1 MDFAPGAS
9 LFCGTGMIET
19 SPKIKQE
26 RALLIGLEQ
35 EGVSKWDLRDS
46 MEELRELASSAG
58 AEVVNTVTQK
68 LEKPTAPYYIGKGKA
83 EMIKESF
90 QDQHVTSVIFDNEL
104 SPAQGRNLENLFSRK
119 VLDRTQLILDIFA
132 QRARSREGR
141 LQIELAQLQYLLPR
155 LTRMWTHLSRQT
167 GGIGTRGPGE
177 TQLEVDRRRVQE
189 RIARLERELEGVRK
203 VRHVQRQGRKRHQ
216 WPVAAVVGYTNAGK
230 STLLNLLTGADVVA
244 VNKLFATLDPTTR
257 SFTLPNKQRVL
268 LTDTVGFLRKL
279 PHTLIESFKATLEE
293 VSEADLLIHVV
304 DLSHPRVDE
313 NIEAVHTVLKE
324 LNAYDKDT
332 LLVFNK
338 IDAVKSAEHI
348 EVYLKKFPRSVAISA
363 RTGQGMNDLIA
374 ALQGELASWRLRSQF
389 RIPLTESGLIA
400 EIHRIAH
407 VLELRYEGDSAIIV
421 AHIPPQLEQRLA
433 PFISE

>member
-1 MDFAPGAS
+1 
-9 LFCGTGMIET
+9 MIEV
-19 SPKIKQE
+19 SPKKTQE

-46 MEELRELASSAG
+46 MEELAELANSAG

-68 LEKPTAPYYIGKGKA
+68 LQKPTAPYYIGKGKA
-83 EMIKESF
+83 ELIKESF
-90 QDQHVTSVIFDNEL
+90 KDQHVTSVIFDDEL
-104 SPAQGRNLENLFSRK
+104 SPAQGRNLENLLSRK

-155 LTRMWTHLSRQT
+155 LTRMWSHLSRQT

-203 VRHVQRQGRKRHQ
+203 VRNVQRQGRKRHQ

-244 VNKLFATLDPTTR
+244 ENKLFATLDPTTR
-257 SFTLPNKQRVL
+257 SLTLPNRQRLL

-293 VSEADLLIHVV
+293 VVEADLLIHVV

-313 NIEAVHTVLKE
+313 HIEAVDTVVKE
-324 LNAYDKDT
+324 LGAFGKQT
-332 LLVFNK
+332 LVVFNK
-338 IDAVKSAEHI
+338 IDLLANDELI
-348 EVYLKKFPRSVAISA
+348 GVYTSRFPGSVAISA
-363 RTGQGMNDLIA
+363 RKGTGVSGLVQ
-374 ALQGELASWRLRSQF
+374 ALQNELGAWRLRSRF
-389 RIPLTESGLIA
+389 RLPLSQGGLIA
-400 EIHRIAH
+400 EIHRVGH
-407 VLELRYEGDSAIIV
+407 VLELRYEGEFAVIV
-421 AHIPPQLEQRLA
+421 AHTPPELQQKLA
-433 PFISE
+433 VFAE

>member
-1 MDFAPGAS
+1 
-9 LFCGTGMIET
+9 MIDVR
-19 SPKIKQE
+19 PKKNQE

-35 EGVSKWDLRDS
+35 DGVSKWDLRDS
-46 MEELRELASSAG
+46 MEELAELANSAG

-68 LEKPTAPYYIGKGKA
+68 LQKPTAPYYIGKGKA
-83 EMIKESF
+83 ELIKESF
-90 QDQHVTSVIFDNEL
+90 KDQHVTSVIFDDEL
-104 SPAQGRNLENLFSRK
+104 SPAQGRNLENLLSRK

-189 RIARLERELEGVRK
+189 RIARLERDLEGVRK
-203 VRHVQRQGRKRHQ
+203 VRNVQRQGRKRHQ

-244 VNKLFATLDPTTR
+244 ENRLFATLDPTTR
-257 SFTLPNKQRVL
+257 SLTLPNRQRLL

-293 VSEADLLIHVV
+293 VVEADLLIHVV

-313 NIEAVHTVLKE
+313 HIAAVDTVVKE
-324 LNAYDKDT
+324 LGAFGKQT
-332 LLVFNK
+332 LMVFNK
-338 IDAVKSAEHI
+338 IDALANDDLI
-348 EVYLKKFPRSVAISA
+348 GVYTSRFPGSVAISA
-363 RTGQGMNDLIA
+363 RKGTGVAGLVH
-374 ALQGELASWRLRSQF
+374 ALEGELGAWRLRSRF
-389 RIPLTESGLIA
+389 RIPQSEAGLIA
-400 EIHRIAH
+400 EIYRVGH
-407 VLELRYEGDSAIIV
+407 VLEVRYEGEFAEIV
-421 AHIPPQLEQRLA
+421 AHTPPELQQKLA
-433 PFISE
+433 AFSI

>member
-1 MDFAPGAS
+1 
-9 LFCGTGMIET
+9 MIEVQ
-19 SPKIKQE
+19 KKKKQE
-26 RALLIGLEQ
+26 RAVLVGLEQ
-35 EGVSKWDLRDS
+35 DGVSKWDLRDS
-46 MEELRELASSAG
+46 MDELRELVNSAG

-83 EMIKESF
+83 ELIKDSF
-90 QDQHVTSVIFDNEL
+90 QTQQVTSVIFDNEL
-104 SPAQGRNLENLFSRK
+104 SPAQGRNLEHLFKRK

-155 LTRMWTHLSRQT
+155 LTRMWTHLSRQS

-203 VRHVQRQGRKRHQ
+203 VRGVQREGRRRHQ

-230 STLLNLLTGADVVA
+230 STLLNLLTGADVLA
-244 VNKLFATLDPTTR
+244 ADRLFATLDPTTR
-257 SFTLPNKQRVL
+257 SFTLPNKQRML
-268 LTDTVGFLRKL
+268 LTDTVGFLRNL

-304 DLSHPRVDE
+304 DISHPRVDE
-313 NIEAVHTVLKE
+313 HIEAVNAVLKE
-324 LNAYDKDT
+324 LGAFSKQT

-338 IDAVKSAEHI
+338 MDAVANADHL
-348 EVYLKKFPRSVAISA
+348 VAYQQRFARSVAISA
-363 RTGQGMNDLIA
+363 RTGEGVATLVQ
-374 ALQGELASWRLRSQF
+374 ALQDEISSWRLQLRF
-389 RIPLTESGLIA
+389 RIPIAESSLIA
-400 EIHRIAH
+400 EIHRVGR
-407 VLELRYEGDSAIIV
+407 VLELRYEDDAAVIV
-421 AHIPPQLEQRLA
+421 AHVPAHLEQRLT
-433 PFISE
+433 PFAAA